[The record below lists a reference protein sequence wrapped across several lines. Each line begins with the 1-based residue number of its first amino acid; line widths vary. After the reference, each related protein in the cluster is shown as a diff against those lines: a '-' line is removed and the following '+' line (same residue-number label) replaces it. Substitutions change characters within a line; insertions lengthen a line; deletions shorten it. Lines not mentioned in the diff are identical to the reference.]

1 LIKRDYDLEAS
12 KEIEDMP
19 HLTFAEWIT
28 EMNPNRK
35 KKSKAGSSPTPWRLF
50 IGIFRGPFLIVPSSC
65 LFLLR

>member
-35 KKSKAGSSPTPWRLF
+35 KKSKAGSLSTPWRHYS
-50 IGIFRGPFLIVPSSC
+50 GIFRGAPFMVPS
-65 LFLLR
+65 

>member
-28 EMNPNRK
+28 EMNPNCK
-35 KKSKAGSSPTPWRLF
+35 KNKK
-50 IGIFRGPFLIVPSSC
+50 
-65 LFLLR
+65 

>member
-35 KKSKAGSSPTPWRLF
+35 KNKK
-50 IGIFRGPFLIVPSSC
+50 
-65 LFLLR
+65 